1 MEVLRWVAA
10 HSSWCLSGKVVPLRC
25 SIRAAILNVST
36 TKLKQIQS
44 FLLLLPSIILSFF
57 LSFRVCQWQMLL
69 LMLTHLSAAAPYHPS
84 PAADQPTE
92 TVMEL
97 PLTSCSSLVFLF
109 LLRISC
115 NFFFISRLCCRDQW
129 IHRYTLGGPKV

>member
-1 MEVLRWVAA
+1 MEVLRWVVA
-10 HSSWCLSGKVVPLRC
+10 HSSWCLSGKVVPLTC

-44 FLLLLPSIILSFF
+44 FLLLLPSVILSFF

-84 PAADQPTE
+84 PAVDQPTE
-92 TVMEL
+92 TVMDTTQL
-97 PLTSCSSLVFLF
+97 PLTSCLVEFSLKFLQFTDFSF
-109 LLRISC
+109 LA
-115 NFFFISRLCCRDQW
+115 
-129 IHRYTLGGPKV
+129 